1 MTKVYFSC
9 HSGKPE
15 CPLTYCLSPGDFSRF
30 PLNLHLGACNVARVG
45 EATAG
50 EFMGLTQEVAK
61 YVARTRYRDVPK
73 DVVQLARGFILD
85 GLGVALAGSTDECS
99 QIVQR
104 QIRHAS
110 RRGESSILG
119 TALSAPAPKAALAN
133 GVAGHAMDYDDTQLS
148 TSKEAVY
155 GLLTHPTTP
164 VLAAVLAIGER
175 EKISGKEFVL
185 AYLLG
190 VEVECRLA
198 DAINPHHYQSGFHS
212 TATMGG
218 LGAAMATG
226 KILRLKEDQLL
237 HTLGIAASMASGLR
251 ENFGTMTKPLHAGRA
266 AENGVNAAL
275 LARDGFTAAT
285 NILEAR
291 RGFFNAMAGGYDES
305 KISGSLG
312 APYFMKEPGISIK
325 PYPSGSLS
333 HPAQDLILDLVRQ
346 HDLRADD
353 IERIDVGTNS
363 NVPNALIYPMPKTA
377 LEGKFS
383 IPFCMAIAV
392 VERKA
397 GIAQFEDRKVRDKKV
412 IELMK
417 RVNLYV
423 DDELEKLGY
432 DQVRSRI
439 RIALKK
445 GRTIEGRYDVAR
457 GHPEKPMSWAE
468 LGDKF
473 RDCAALVLPDR
484 NAEDVVNLTARVE
497 EMKSLT
503 PLIRALTGGRAK
515 SVKKTK
521 ITKAGSKKW
530 SRTRRASDVSR
541 AS

>member
-1 MTKVYFSC
+1 MAS
-9 HSGKPE
+9 
-15 CPLTYCLSPGDFSRF
+15 
-30 PLNLHLGACNVARVG
+30 
-45 EATAG
+45 
-50 EFMGLTQEVAK
+50 MGLTQEVANF
-61 YVARTRYRDVPK
+61 VARTKYSDIPHDVL
-73 DVVQLARGFILD
+73 QLARGFILD

-99 QIVQR
+99 RIVQH
-104 QIRHAS
+104 QIRQAAG
-110 RRGESSILG
+110 RTECSILG
-119 TALSAPAPKAALAN
+119 TGLMAPAPKAALAN

-164 VLAAVLAIGER
+164 VLAAVLAVGER
-175 EKISGKEFVL
+175 EKISGRDLVL
-185 AYLLG
+185 AYILG
-190 VEVECRLA
+190 VEVECRIA
-198 DAINPHHYQSGFHS
+198 DAINPRHYQSGFHS

-218 LGAAMATG
+218 LGAAMAVG
-226 KILRLKEDQLL
+226 KILRLKEAQLIR
-237 HTLGIAASMASGLR
+237 TLGIAASMASGLR

-266 AENGVNAAL
+266 AENGVTAAL
-275 LARDGFTAAT
+275 LARDGFTAAN

-291 RGFFNAMAGGYDES
+291 RGFFNAMAGGYDEG
-305 KISGSLG
+305 KISGRLG

-346 HDLRADD
+346 HDLGAAD

-363 NVPNALIYPMPKTA
+363 NVPNALIYPMPKNA

-392 VERKA
+392 LERKA
-397 GIAQFEDRKVRDKKV
+397 GIAQFQDRKVRDKKV
-412 IELMK
+412 IEFMK
-417 RVNLYV
+417 RVTLYV
-423 DDELEKLGY
+423 DDELEMLGY

-439 RIALKK
+439 RIALKN

-468 LGDKF
+468 IGDKF
-473 RDCAALVLPDR
+473 CDCAALVLPDK
-484 NAEDVVNLTARVE
+484 NAEDIVELTARVE
-497 EMKSLT
+497 ELKSLS

-521 ITKAGSKKW
+521 IAKTESKKW
-530 SRTRRASDVSR
+530 SRTRRA
-541 AS
+541 